1 MQHVL
6 LDEQDTL
13 CALSQEHS
21 LSPEDFLI
29 DLEERLEAGD
39 ITIDEAIIIIN
50 DYNSRNPL

>member
-6 LDEQDTL
+6 LSEQDTL

-21 LSPEDFLI
+21 PSPEDFLI

-50 DYNSRNPL
+50 DYNTRTPL